1 MEFAANIKSAMGI
14 TFKAMARLLKLEVDS
29 FSKQFG
35 ERAIMQGRFILYPPC
50 PTPDQVFGLKAH
62 SDRSGMTIL
71 LQDREVQGLQV
82 LKDDKWL
89 TVPIIPYALFV
100 NFGDQ
105 MQVLSCPLSS
115 ENFCVFKCLSLFCR
129 IINQNVKLL

>member
-1 MEFAANIKSAMGI
+1 MEFAANIKSVMGI
-14 TFKAMARLLKLEVDS
+14 IFKAMARSQKLEVDS

-50 PTPDQVFGLKAH
+50 PTPDQVFGLKDH
-62 SDRSGMTIL
+62 SDRSRMTIL

-100 NFGDQ
+100 NLGDQ
-105 MQVLSCPLSS
+105 MQVLSCPLFG
-115 ENFCVFKCLSLFCR
+115 EDFCVFKCLSLFCR